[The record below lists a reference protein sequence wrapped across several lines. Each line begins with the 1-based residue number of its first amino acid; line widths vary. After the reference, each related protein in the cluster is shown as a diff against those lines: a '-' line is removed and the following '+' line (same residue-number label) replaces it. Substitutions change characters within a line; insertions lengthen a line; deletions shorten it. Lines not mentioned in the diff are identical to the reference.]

1 MSSCLD
7 AGASSLV
14 SSQTFRRA
22 LTASVDSCAEMK
34 SGVTG
39 CGRGWRQVLESEA
52 WSMVAAV
59 TTALTW
65 SVLAG
70 VTRQSVTAALTWS
83 VLAAVTRQRVTTAL
97 TWCVLATV
105 TRQSVTTGV
114 NLECTSGS
122 HSTER
127 DCSVNLECTSSS
139 HSTARDYRR

>member
-1 MSSCLD
+1 MD

-39 CGRGWRQVLESEA
+39 CGRGWRQVPESEA

-59 TTALTW
+59 TT
-65 SVLAG
+65 
-70 VTRQSVTAALTWS
+70 ALTWS

-127 DCSVNLECTSSS
+127 EYSVNLRAGNSLA
-139 HSTARDYRR
+139 HRP